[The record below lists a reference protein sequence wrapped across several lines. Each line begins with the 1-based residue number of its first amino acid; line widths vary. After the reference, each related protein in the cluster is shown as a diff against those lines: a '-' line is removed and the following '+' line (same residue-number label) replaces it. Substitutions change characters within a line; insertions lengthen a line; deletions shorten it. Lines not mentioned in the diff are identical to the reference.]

1 MKGGEIS
8 FAERVAT
15 ARRDTRVIRAVHLA
29 TLRKVEQRAEGMA
42 YLHNPEELRSI
53 AAAVKRHTLTN
64 LADYLEQFAGA
75 VRRAGGHV
83 HFAKDAA
90 AARQIIC
97 DIARTENCR
106 LAVKSKSMATEEI
119 HLNPALEA
127 AGVRTVETDLGEFI
141 VQLDRDTPS
150 HIVTPII
157 HKDRRQVA
165 ATMQRELGCEY
176 TEDPVEL
183 TAIARRHLRDI
194 FRRCDLGIS
203 GVNFGIAE
211 TGSICIC
218 TNEGNGRMTTTR
230 ARVHIAL
237 MGIEKLIPRLA
248 DLPVFLK
255 LLARSST
262 GQPLTVYT
270 TLITGPRRPRD
281 TDGPEQLHIVLL
293 DNGRSPLL
301 GGDFQDVL
309 SCIRCG
315 ACLNAC
321 AVYRNIG
328 GHAYASVYPGPIGS
342 LVSPLMA
349 GAHAHGDLPRA
360 SSLCGACHAACPV
373 KIDIPHLLVKLR
385 ARNAGGTKWSKRLA
399 MRFWRWAMMS
409 PARYALAHWVIR
421 HVPMR
426 RTRDNWICGGP
437 GPLSEWTSV
446 RDLPAPAK
454 RSFRDLWRDE
464 LQHGS

>member
-1 MKGGEIS
+1 MTATGPS
-8 FAERVAT
+8 FQQRVAA
-15 ARRDTRVIRAVHLA
+15 ARGDTRVIHAVHLA
-29 TLRKVEQRAEGMA
+29 TLRKVEQRAES
-42 YLHNPEELRSI
+42 LSELRNPEELRTI
-53 AAAVKRHTLTN
+53 AAAIKRHTLSN
-64 LADYLEQFAGA
+64 LADYLDQFARA
-75 VRRAGGHV
+75 VERVGGSV
-83 HFAKDAA
+83 HFAADAA
-90 AARQIIC
+90 EARRLIC
-97 DIARTENCR
+97 DIARIEHCR

-119 HLNPALEA
+119 HLNAALES
-127 AGVRTVETDLGEFI
+127 AGVLTVETDLGEFI

-165 ATMQRELGCEY
+165 TTLQRELGCEY

-183 TAIARRHLRDI
+183 TKIARRHLRDI

-230 ARVHIAL
+230 PRVHVAL

-270 TLITGPRRPRD
+270 SLITGPRRSND
-281 TDGPEQLHIVLL
+281 ADGPGKLHIVLL

-321 AVYRNIG
+321 PVYRNIG

-342 LVSPLMA
+342 LVTPLLQGLA
-349 GAHAHGDLPRA
+349 LHADLPRA
-360 SSLCGACHAACPV
+360 SSLCGACEAACPV

-385 ARNAGGTKWSKRLA
+385 ALEPSKPKWSKRIG
-399 MRFWRWAMMS
+399 MRAWRWAMLS
-409 PARYALAHWVIR
+409 QARYEWAHWLL
-421 HVPMR
+421 R
-426 RTRDNWICGGP
+426 RTPLKRGSDDWMIRGP
-437 GPLSEWTSV
+437 GPLAAWTSV
-446 RDLPAPAK
+446 RDLPPLPK
-454 RSFRDLWRDE
+454 QSFRELWRAG
-464 LQHGS
+464 LKNG